1 MAQYIQLQQIP
12 SQDFYINLK
21 EQDCTLKISQKKGK
35 TFATLYKKDKPIFK
49 GILIHSFQ
57 GFKPANYL
65 DFDGDLVFFDLYG
78 SDDPDFNKY
87 NDRFE
92 LNYLTNE
99 EYEYIFN

>member
-1 MAQYIQLQQIP
+1 MTQYIQLQQTP
-12 SQDFYINLK
+12 SQVFNIVLN
-21 EQDCTLKISQKKGK
+21 EQNCTLKIYQKRGK
-35 TFATLYKKDKPIFK
+35 TFSSLYIDDKVIFE

-65 DFDGDLVFFDLYG
+65 NFDGDLAFFDLYG